1 MELLEI
7 EKELSGPGR
16 EDALVRYDRV
26 LANLA
31 TRVKAAL
38 REGLPPDEYER
49 AEMLDGAVVV
59 ARKLLR
65 LQVRG
70 RTNGVSVSAGWPD
83 VENKDTQEVTK
94 WQ

>member
-16 EDALVRYDRV
+16 QDALARYDRV

-31 TRVKAAL
+31 ARVKAAL
-38 REGLPPDEYER
+38 REGLPPEEYER
-49 AEMLDGAVVV
+49 AQRLDEAVVI

-70 RTNGVSVSAGWPD
+70 NG
-83 VENKDTQEVTK
+83 
-94 WQ
+94 